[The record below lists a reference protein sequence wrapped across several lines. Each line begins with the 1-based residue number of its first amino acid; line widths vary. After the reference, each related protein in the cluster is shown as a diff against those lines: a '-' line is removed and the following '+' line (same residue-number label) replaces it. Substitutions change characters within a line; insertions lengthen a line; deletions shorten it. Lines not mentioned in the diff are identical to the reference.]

1 MKALLT
7 TSIALTLV
15 ACASTAMT
23 IPEGVP
29 VDTRET
35 SLGTVLTDTN
45 GMTLYLYTRDEPGK
59 SNCYD
64 RCAQN
69 WPPLDAPGDAQDA
82 GKFSVVERQDGTHQ
96 WAYDGDPLYLWVND
110 QSPGDVTGQ
119 GVGDVWFVIEVE
131 DTGSGSNTE
140 SMTY

>member
-1 MKALLT
+1 MKALLAS
-7 TSIALTLV
+7 SIVLSLV

-35 SLGTVLTDTN
+35 SLGTVLTDTD

-69 WPPLDAPGDAQDA
+69 WPPLDASGDARGA

-110 QSPGDVTGQ
+110 QNPGDVTGQ
-119 GVGDVWFVIEVE
+119 GVGDVWFVIEAG
-131 DTGSGSNTE
+131 DSGSA
-140 SMTY
+140 SSGMSY